1 MFWKLF
7 KRVQEEIPTRLIII
21 GEGPEMERINTFL
34 ENNPELISK
43 IRLMGKVNDL
53 YQILAYADVFMLPSQ
68 QESFGLAALEAMA
81 AGTPVISSNAGG
93 IPEVN
98 KHGVTGFIAD
108 VGDVDAMVEYTKKLF
123 SDESLLAKM
132 KINAKENALKF
143 DIANILPLY
152 EELYKEALIKV
163 T

>member
-1 MFWKLF
+1 
-7 KRVQEEIPTRLIII
+7 
-21 GEGPEMERINTFL
+21 
-34 ENNPELISK
+34 
-43 IRLMGKVNDL
+43 
-53 YQILAYADVFMLPSQ
+53 
-68 QESFGLAALEAMA
+68 MA

-123 SDESLLAKM
+123 SDETLLAKM
-132 KINAKENALKF
+132 KINAKDNALKF